1 MRALFGVR
9 CHWRL
14 RLIGMSV
21 TIMENREFESRLSD
35 VKGRAEGRWTSIL
48 ESIGVDVKLLNKRN
62 QPCPACG
69 GTDRFQY
76 TDKFHRG
83 DYYCRGC
90 GPGDGFKLAEMALGY
105 AFRDVFK
112 KVEEAVGRPVSRF
125 AGSGSAA
132 PSAQKMR
139 KLARKIWEEA
149 QPITAG
155 DEVDRYLTHRGL
167 KMEAYPNFL
176 RYHPCLGYYVKEGGN
191 SKKVGEYPAMIACVQ
206 GSDGLAITLHRT
218 YLQDGQKAR
227 LPDVKKLLSAGVNGA
242 AVRLFPIEEELA
254 VAEGIEKS
262 LAVHLAT
269 GKPVWPALSCG
280 NMEKLWIP
288 QNLKRLSIYGD
299 NDANREYDG
308 QAAAY
313 ALARRVKKDERRTGN
328 RIQVDVYIPKQAG
341 EDWEDVWVRRLARGL
356 KAA

>member
-1 MRALFGVR
+1 MD
-9 CHWRL
+9 
-14 RLIGMSV
+14 
-21 TIMENREFESRLSD
+21 NREFENRLSD

-48 ESIGVDVKLLNKRN
+48 ASMGVDAKVLNKRN
-62 QPCPACG
+62 QPCPGCG

-76 TDKFHRG
+76 TDKYRHG
-83 DYYCRGC
+83 NYYCRGC
-90 GPGDGFKLAEMALGY
+90 GPGDGFKLAQMALGIE
-105 AFRDVFK
+105 FMDVFR
-112 KVEEAVGRPVSRF
+112 KVEEALGRRVSSG
-125 AGSGSAA
+125 AGSGPQA
-132 PSAQKMR
+132 PSAHKMR

-149 QPITAG
+149 QSITAG

-167 KMEAYPNFL
+167 KIDKYPNVL
-176 RYHPCLGYYVKEGGN
+176 RYHPCLGYYVKEGGR

-206 GSDGLAITLHRT
+206 GSDGVAVTLHRT
-218 YLQDGQKAR
+218 YLQDGQKAS

-242 AVRLFPIEEELA
+242 AVRLFPVEEELA

-288 QNLKRLSIYGD
+288 QGIKRLSIYGD
-299 NDANREYDG
+299 NDASREYDG

-313 ALARRVKKDERRTGN
+313 ALARRIQKDERRRGH
-328 RIQVDVYIPKQAG
+328 RIHVDVFIPKQAG